1 MTIFESLPNAPP
13 PLPSPLKYK
22 IVHPLGIEV
31 DITENST
38 CSIYVFGQLIMTHL
52 SLSLYYFNYLRDY
65 KWPAHLW
72 NESPSC

>member
-1 MTIFESLPNAPP
+1 MTIFGSLPNAA
-13 PLPSPLKYK
+13 LPSPLKYK

-31 DITENST
+31 DIMENST
-38 CSIYVFGQLIMTHL
+38 CSIYVLGQLIMNH
-52 SLSLYYFNYLRDY
+52 LSLYYFNYRRNY